1 MNDEERLDFVIG
13 QVAVLKAFCA
23 AAVINHPNPEAVLR
37 TFNKTTEITTAK
49 MLPTGA
55 SEAMLEGI
63 ESMTQDLQKVL
74 QGETQR
80 RASGG

>member
-1 MNDEERLDFVIG
+1 MNNEERLDFVIG

-23 AAVINHPNPEAVLR
+23 AVVISHPAPESILQVFTRAS
-37 TFNKTTEITTAK
+37 EITTAK

-63 ESMTQDLQKVL
+63 ESMTQDLHKVL
-74 QGETQR
+74 QGEAHR
-80 RASGG
+80 RASAA